1 MTIILITQIASLSFN
16 NAPSSD
22 DSEDTFTSDEQW
34 SVSGRD
40 DGTVNNTSDECLM
53 FNNVSYDYNY
63 SAAPQDSFNIT
74 ADLFNY
80 CADAIMYPSTL
91 MLNDTQGV
99 NVSSDNVNWRYIM
112 GSNSSYPVVW
122 EVTRDSTVVEG
133 TIVTFEIHPTIDNC
147 FENCTESQNYSYN
160 LAIPFGLVDLNTCY
174 KLDNVSDDYIL
185 SEMSFNLSASLN
197 NTCAGDIHYP
207 SGVLYDGDGTTSS
220 PAEGTQNTGA
230 MAYMIYENISTT
242 VNWQIS
248 INQNISNGTLVNYS
262 LQPVCSMYNFPI
274 SAGLYPSYMQDCSDS
289 TLDMVNYSVM
299 IGVASNQT
307 GNQTGDPTDNQTDEP
322 VNYSGTCPESH
333 PYPSD
338 PAGPGD
344 NSSSTNWCCVD
355 PYVEEYN
362 ECYPTYDEVPCP
374 SGGPCDQYEPPVM
387 VPCEFGTIQYEAYA
401 SVIFY
406 LSWFDSDHVQHC
418 GTIQFDLHDEAAP
431 LHSQNFRDHVDA
443 GNYDGTIFH
452 RIIDDFMIQG
462 GDFENSIGTG
472 GYAYSWHGYCNGN
485 QGQQGDCPT
494 NQFTLPDETNTTFNH
509 IPGALSMAKTSSP
522 NTGGSQFF
530 IVDAGVTPVHLDGVH
545 TVFGQAVAGS
555 IDGQSVSGLEVVD
568 AISRV
573 EVSGPYSSQ
582 PNHDVMIISA
592 ESFEEVPCLSGEPC
606 DDTEETWEEA
616 CEIWEYWNPDLVDT
630 TLPGNGC
637 PHYIDE
643 SSTEDSWEE
652 ACEVWEYWNP
662 DLVDT
667 TLPGNGC
674 PEYID
679 ESSTEDDDESST
691 EDEETEGLLPGF
703 SSIIA
708 ISALFGAALV
718 RIRKE

>member
-1 MTIILITQIASLSFN
+1 LITQITSLSFN
-16 NAPSSD
+16 NAPSSV

-40 DGTVNNTSDECLM
+40 DSTGNNTSDECLM

-80 CADAIMYPSTL
+80 CSEGIMYPSTL
-91 MLNDTQGV
+91 ILNDTQGV
-99 NVSSDNVNWRYIM
+99 NVSSDNVNWRYGM
-112 GSNSSYPVVW
+112 GENSSYLVVW

-147 FENCTESQNYSYN
+147 FENCTESQNYSYQ
-160 LAIPFGLVDLNTCY
+160 LSIPFGIIDVNSCY
-174 KLDNVSDDYIL
+174 ILDNVSDDYIP

-220 PAEGTQNTGA
+220 PAEGAQNIGA
-230 MAYMIYENISTT
+230 MAYMIYGNTSTT

-262 LQPVCSMYNFPI
+262 LQPACSVYNVPI
-274 SAGLYPSYMQDCSDS
+274 SVGSYPSYMQDCSDS

-307 GNQTGDPTDNQTDEP
+307 GDPTDNQTDNQTDDP
-322 VNYSGTCPESH
+322 VNYSGQCPESH

-387 VPCEFGTIQYEAYA
+387 VPCEYGTIQYEAYA

-418 GTIQFDLHDEAAP
+418 GTLQFELYSDAAP
-431 LHSQNFRDHVDA
+431 IHSQNFYDHAAA
-443 GNYDGTIFH
+443 GNYDGVIFH
-452 RIIDDFMIQG
+452 RIIDTFMIQG
-462 GDFENSIGTG
+462 GDIENGDGTG
-472 GYAYSWHGYCNGN
+472 GYAYSWHGYCS
-485 QGQQGDCPT
+485 GQQISEDDCP
-494 NQFTLPDETNTTFNH
+494 NENYYSIPDEFSPDH
-509 IPGALSMAKTSSP
+509 LHQYGALSMAHSGP

-530 IVDAGVTPVHLDGVH
+530 IMDSESATWLDGVH
-545 TVFGQAVAGS
+545 SVFGQAIAGT
-555 IDGQSVSGLEVVD
+555 IDGQSVSGFEVVD

-573 EVSGPYSSQ
+573 EVTSNK

-592 ESFEEVPCLSGEPC
+592 EAFEEVPCLSGEPC
-606 DDTEETWEEA
+606 DDTEDTWEEA
-616 CEIWEYWNPDLVDT
+616 CEI
-630 TLPGNGC
+630 
-637 PHYIDE
+637 
-643 SSTEDSWEE
+643 
-652 ACEVWEYWNP
+652 WEYWNP

-679 ESSTEDDDESST
+679 ESSTEDE
-691 EDEETEGLLPGF
+691 EDEEDEGRLPGF